1 MIRKQVVNGISHGCS
16 IDFENLE
23 DLKVYL
29 KEEGVKSV
37 SLIYLT
43 YWQEGQ
49 FTHIGGLKPDE
60 LTNEHFEWLIS
71 KHEGVSKF
79 LWTFIPRNR
88 KRKSN
93 YQKEGD
99 MFRLYKKANF
109 SGKLKNQLIKLGE
122 MYATKHNLKCFLRKS
137 ALIFEDN
144 KNLLPASYT
153 CIENNWKKRLE
164 KTHSHFEKKL
174 NIRELDSSNSSDAL
188 LMNIFCHPELNKWK
202 SIKKLFNLSDTKGI
216 IPDFGYKPGVN
227 KNGGKPDDT
236 EIDMKLDNIYIEAKL
251 TESDF
256 TKKEKSIVES
266 YDNFGEV
273 FERDYLE
280 HYSNKYLNYQLIR
293 NILAAYQDKYNFIL
307 LCDARRPDLIREFYL
322 TVRCIKDVSLRSRCN
337 IVLWQEVC
345 KCVGGDLKPFLIE
358 KYGL

>member
-49 FTHIGGLKPDE
+49 FTHIGGL
-60 LTNEHFEWLIS
+60 
-71 KHEGVSKF
+71 
-79 LWTFIPRNR
+79 
-88 KRKSN
+88 
-93 YQKEGD
+93 
-99 MFRLYKKANF
+99 
-109 SGKLKNQLIKLGE
+109 
-122 MYATKHNLKCFLRKS
+122 
-137 ALIFEDN
+137 
-144 KNLLPASYT
+144 
-153 CIENNWKKRLE
+153 
-164 KTHSHFEKKL
+164 
-174 NIRELDSSNSSDAL
+174 
-188 LMNIFCHPELNKWK
+188 
-202 SIKKLFNLSDTKGI
+202 
-216 IPDFGYKPGVN
+216 
-227 KNGGKPDDT
+227 KPDDT